1 MNRQLSFCSWN
12 VRGLGQTTRRDDVL
26 AELISTRPTFVA
38 LQETKLQSL
47 EVHKPS
53 SFLPCRL
60 RSCVAR
66 DAIGASGG
74 MLTAW
79 DQQVCSLINT
89 GCRPFM
95 LTTKF
100 KLASDAS
107 EFTLTNVY
115 APVRRDEKQAFFTEL
130 VSVAATIC
138 GAWIV
143 IGDFNLTRDPADKN
157 NDNFN
162 FAEANNFNDLINS
175 LCLIEIPLADRA
187 YTWSNNWADPT
198 LVRLDRCFVNV
209 EWDAIFPNTTLSSL
223 TRFCSDHVPLLLTAC
238 TRIPRGSCFRF
249 ENSWL
254 VRHDFRSVILAALS
268 QPTHSEV
275 AKGFILKLKHCR
287 GACRSWAKRL
297 PPLEQRATDIR
308 ILIKALDLLEE
319 QRSLHPDELRL
330 RRAAVQGLQ
339 DTHAE
344 SLAFWRQRFS
354 SRLAV
359 EWDENS
365 RFFHV
370 VVSGR
375 RRRNDIAA
383 LVSESGTVTTHSAKS
398 AILHNFYLELLGRS
412 RDVSWSFAL

>member
-1 MNRQLSFCSWN
+1 MSPLHAYYEI
-12 VRGLGQTTRRDDVL
+12 QT
-26 AELISTRPTFVA
+26 
-38 LQETKLQSL
+38 
-47 EVHKPS
+47 
-53 SFLPCRL
+53 RL
-60 RSCVAR
+60 RC
-66 DAIGASGG
+66 
-74 MLTAW
+74 
-79 DQQVCSLINT
+79 
-89 GCRPFM
+89 
-95 LTTKF
+95 
-100 KLASDAS
+100 S

-115 APVRRDEKQAFFTEL
+115 APIRRDEKQGFFTEL
-130 VSVAATIC
+130 ASVAATIC

-162 FAEANNFNDLINS
+162 FAEANNFNDLINA

-187 YTWSNNWADPT
+187 YTWSNNRADPT

-238 TRIPRGSCFRF
+238 TRIPRGSCFHF

-254 VRHDFRSVILAALS
+254 VRQDFRSIILAALS
-268 QPTHSEV
+268 QPTHGEV
-275 AKGFILKLKHCR
+275 TKGFILKLKHCR

-365 RFFHV
+365 RFFHAA
-370 VVSGR
+370 VSGR
-375 RRRNDIAA
+375 RRRNNITA

-398 AILHNFYLELLGRS
+398 AILLNFYLELLGRS

>member
-26 AELISTRPTFVA
+26 AELISARPTFVA

-79 DQQVCSLINT
+79 DQQVCSLIDT
-89 GCRPFM
+89 GCRPFT

-115 APVRRDEKQAFFTEL
+115 APVRRDEIQAFFTEL
-130 VSVAATIC
+130 ASVAATIC

-162 FAEANNFNDLINS
+162 FAEANNFNDLINA
-175 LCLIEIPLADRA
+175 LCLI
-187 YTWSNNWADPT
+187 
-198 LVRLDRCFVNV
+198 
-209 EWDAIFPNTTLSSL
+209 
-223 TRFCSDHVPLLLTAC
+223 
-238 TRIPRGSCFRF
+238 
-249 ENSWL
+249 
-254 VRHDFRSVILAALS
+254 
-268 QPTHSEV
+268 
-275 AKGFILKLKHCR
+275 
-287 GACRSWAKRL
+287 
-297 PPLEQRATDIR
+297 
-308 ILIKALDLLEE
+308 
-319 QRSLHPDELRL
+319 
-330 RRAAVQGLQ
+330 
-339 DTHAE
+339 
-344 SLAFWRQRFS
+344 
-354 SRLAV
+354 
-359 EWDENS
+359 
-365 RFFHV
+365 
-370 VVSGR
+370 
-375 RRRNDIAA
+375 
-383 LVSESGTVTTHSAKS
+383 
-398 AILHNFYLELLGRS
+398 
-412 RDVSWSFAL
+412 